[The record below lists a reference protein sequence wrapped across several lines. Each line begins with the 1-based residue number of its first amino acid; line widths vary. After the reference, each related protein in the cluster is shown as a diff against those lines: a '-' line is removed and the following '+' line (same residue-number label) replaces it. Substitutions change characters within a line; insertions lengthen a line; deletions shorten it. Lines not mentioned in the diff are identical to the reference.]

1 MVVVAATTSVV
12 NPANGVTVAR
22 MVLVPLVVAA
32 LLADQAAATG
42 ATWRWVAAGLF
53 ALAASTDRL
62 DGYLARRMGQV
73 TDWGKLMDPIADKLL
88 IGAVLITLSWAG
100 DLPWWVTGVIG
111 VRELGITAW
120 RLAVLRYVV
129 VPASPGGKLKTV
141 VQSVGIGLFLLPLD
155 TFPALLT
162 TVAWGVLLVAVALTV
177 VTGVDY
183 LIRAHGVRASAPDD
197 LAA

>member
-1 MVVVAATTSVV
+1 MVAATTSVV

-32 LLADQAAATG
+32 LLADGGVG
-42 ATWRWVAAGLF
+42 AGTSWRWVAAGLF
-53 ALAASTDRL
+53 LLAASTDRL

-88 IGAVLITLSWAG
+88 IGAVLVTLSWLG
-100 DLPWWVTGVIG
+100 DLPWWVTAVIG
-111 VRELGITAW
+111 AREVGITAW
-120 RLAVLRYVV
+120 RLAVLRYLV

-141 VQSVGIGLFLLPLD
+141 VQSVAIGLFVLPLD
-155 TFPALLT
+155 TFPDVVGTA
-162 TVAWGVLLVAVALTV
+162 AWGILLLAIVLTV

-183 LIRAHGVRASAPDD
+183 LVRAHGVRTSTRED
-197 LAA
+197 LAAS